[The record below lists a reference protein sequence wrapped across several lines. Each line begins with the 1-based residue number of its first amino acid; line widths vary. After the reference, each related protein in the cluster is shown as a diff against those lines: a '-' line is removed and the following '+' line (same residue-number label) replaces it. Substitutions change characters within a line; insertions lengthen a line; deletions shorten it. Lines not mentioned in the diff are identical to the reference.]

1 MNVAF
6 NFSLGFPDP
15 RLNSTATRHW
25 LIWKCVLPGIRG
37 WTLVPHSY
45 FLHFYSFTIEPIKP
59 RDVSLSWL
67 KFCFCANKDNW
78 MCPGHWGGN
87 IQWVCCLTLS
97 ILTTFQFPSLV
108 LSALNLKQRD
118 CFADCALGRQHY
130 SIRDKYIAH
139 QICGPVCGIS
149 GIRHGAGGGSQCRLS
164 NDVVINILPP
174 NTIIPWHA
182 V

>member
-6 NFSLGFPDP
+6 NFSF
-15 RLNSTATRHW
+15 RLSRSEVEFHSDMT
-25 LIWKCVLPGIRG
+25 LIDLKMCLSEAGRWCLIL
-37 WTLVPHSY
+37 TSY
-45 FLHFYSFTIEPIKP
+45 FLHYYSFTIEPIKP

-78 MCPGHWGGN
+78 MCPGHWGDN

-118 CFADCALGRQHY
+118 CFADSALGRQHY
-130 SIRDKYIAH
+130 NIRDKYIAH
-139 QICGPVCGIS
+139 QICGPVCGI
-149 GIRHGAGGGSQCRLS
+149 RHGGGSQCRLS